1 MSKIEK
7 DYSYPDPE
15 DKDFQEK
22 IFKKREFYYHKIPNR
37 EKMKTYD
44 EIQKYREENCQPG
57 FEPRDHQKILTNFIS
72 PNTPYTGLILIHGTG
87 TGKSASSIS
96 IAEQFKYQVK
106 KYNTKIYVLV
116 PGPNTRENFKSE
128 LLFSTGKTY
137 LKNKDILDQ
146 MNNFEADRE
155 RKIGIYSALQYYKIL
170 SYKTFY
176 KKVLG
181 EKIVEKK
188 IGADN
193 KIINTYKKKEDG
205 EYERELVVD
214 KITNMDN
221 SIIIVDEAH
230 NLTGNEYGEALKT
243 IIKKSKNIKVILL
256 TATPMKNLADD
267 IIDLLN
273 FVRPPN
279 KPIKREEV
287 FTNERNYNMKLKEN
301 GSKILKEKSR
311 GYISYFRGSIPFTF
325 AKRIDKGE
333 IPPGMLFTPVIRCY
347 MENFQLNTYNKT
359 ILNFDDTLDRAA
371 SASAN
376 FVFPGLSSDKKKLTG
391 YYSSDGMNKIISQ
404 LNSDKKKLI
413 KMINKELFKNKIDK
427 NDIEDFIYENERKGI
442 SGSILN
448 VKYLKNF
455 SIKFYKCIRRLEK
468 LVIGNKGP
476 GTSFVY
482 SNLVKAGG
490 MELFAECLKENGYL
504 EFQENSRDYDI
515 KDNTIDALTG
525 KTFLQFKKERKNLN
539 NFYPSTYL
547 LVTGGTDESGEDI
560 PEVKQ
565 RIIREVFNNYENRE
579 GKNLKIILGSKVMN
593 EGITLENIREI
604 HILDVH
610 YNLGKVQ
617 QVIGRGI
624 RMCKHQSVISDD
636 NKFPQVNVYRY
647 VVSVKNKLSTDE
659 LLYKKA
665 ELKYLL
671 VKKIER
677 ILKESSIDCP
687 LLLNGN
693 KFPEEIE
700 EYKDCV
706 YPTLENIKKKK
717 KICPALCDFESCD
730 IKCDNPN
737 LNKKYWNNKKKTY
750 EIKDS
755 KNIDFNTFNDELA
768 KFEVDE
774 VKNKIIDLFR
784 FKHVYTY
791 DELLD
796 IILNSYNESKRK
808 LFDKY
813 FLDQALEILMPKT
826 ENDFNDF
833 KDSVFDKNNKTGY
846 IIQRDI
852 YYIFQPFDE
861 NENVPLYYRK
871 KNKIQQ
877 NNLVHISNYIK
888 NNFDYKS
895 VKDNQTKNKQ
905 KKDKGYDFDS
915 TMEYYEKRN
924 ENFIVG
930 IIDKKTSSAEGTKDI
945 FKIREPR
952 SKVLDKKRGTGI
964 PTLKG
969 AVCSTSKNK
978 NYLLNI
984 LNKIPNNNF
993 VVSKKTKTRES
1004 LCNLIM
1010 KKLLFLEKFST
1021 SKDKNK
1027 LTYIMIPANHDKYS
1041 FPYNLEDRVKDR
1053 IRKINKIINRN
1064 INIKVN
1070 KIKNG
1075 IFDEKRDSKL
1085 LKYVILLEN
1094 SKYINNNEKQL
1105 KNLGFKLVNN
1115 NWELLLE

>member
-1 MSKIEK
+1 MSKIDK
-7 DYSYPDPE
+7 DYSYPDPNDE
-15 DKDFQEK
+15 NFQEK
-22 IFKKREFYYHKIPNR
+22 IFKKREFYYHKIPDR
-37 EKMKTYD
+37 KKMNTYE
-44 EIQKYREENCQPG
+44 EIQKYRDENCQPG

-96 IAEQFKYQVK
+96 IAEQFKYQIK
-106 KYNTKIYVLV
+106 KYNTKLYVLV

-137 LKNKDILDQ
+137 LKNREILDQ
-146 MNNFEADRE
+146 MSNFEADRE
-155 RKIGIYSALQYYKIL
+155 RKIGIYSALQFYKIL

-181 EKIVEKK
+181 EKIIEKK
-188 IGADN
+188 IGSDN

-205 EYERELVVD
+205 DFERELVID

-230 NLTGNEYGEALKT
+230 NLTGNEYGDALKT
-243 IIKKSKNIKVILL
+243 IIKKSKNLKVILL

-279 KPIKREEV
+279 SPIRRDEI
-287 FTNERNYNMKLKEN
+287 FNNERNFNMKLKD
-301 GSKILKEKSR
+301 GGDKILKEKSR

-333 IPPGMLFTPVIRCY
+333 IPQGMLFTPVIKCY
-347 MENFQLNTYNKT
+347 MENFQLKTYNKT
-359 ILNFDDTLDRAA
+359 ILNIDDTLDRAA

-376 FVFPGLSSDKKKLTG
+376 FVFPGLSPDKKNLIG
-391 YYSSDGMNKIISQ
+391 YYSTDGMNKVISQ
-404 LNSDKKKLI
+404 LNTDKKKLI
-413 KMINKELFKNKIDK
+413 NMINKLLFNNKIEK
-427 NDIEDFIYENERKGI
+427 NHLEDFMYENEKKGM

-448 VKYLKNF
+448 LKYLKYF
-455 SIKFYKCIRRLEK
+455 SIKFYKCIKRLEK

-476 GTSFVY
+476 GTSFIY

-504 EFQENSRDYDI
+504 EYQDNFRNYDI

-525 KTFLQFKKERKNLN
+525 KTFLEFKKEKKDINK
-539 NFYPSTYL
+539 FYPSTYL
-547 LVTGGTDESGEDI
+547 LVTGGTDDSGEDI
-560 PEVKQ
+560 PEIKQ
-565 RIIREVFNNYENRE
+565 KIIREVFNNYENRE
-579 GKNLKIILGSKVMN
+579 GKNLKVILGSKVMN
-593 EGITLENIREI
+593 EGITLENIKEI

-610 YNLGKVQ
+610 YNLGKVE

-647 VVSVKNKLSTDE
+647 VVSIKNKLSTDE

-671 VKKIER
+671 VKKVER
-677 ILKESSIDCP
+677 ILKESAIDCP

-693 KFPEEIE
+693 KFPEEVE
-700 EYKDCV
+700 EYKNCV
-706 YPTLENIKKKK
+706 YPTLENIKNKK
-717 KICPALCDFESCD
+717 KICPALCDFENCD
-730 IKCDNPN
+730 IKCDNSN
-737 LNKKYWNNKKKTY
+737 LNRKYWDNNRKTY
-750 EIKDS
+750 LIKD
-755 KNIDFNTFNDELA
+755 NNDIDFNTFNDDLA
-768 KFEVDE
+768 KFEINE
-774 VKNKIIDLFR
+774 VKSKIMDLFR
-784 FKHVYTY
+784 FKHIYTY

-796 IILNSYNESKRK
+796 IILNSYNESKK
-808 LFDKY
+808 ELFDKY
-813 FLDQALEILMPKT
+813 FLDQALELLMPKT

-833 KDSVFDKNNKTGY
+833 KDSLFDKNNRLGY
-846 IIQRDI
+846 IIQREN

-861 NENVPLYYRK
+861 NENVPIYYRK
-871 KNKIQQ
+871 KNKIKQ

-888 NNFDYKS
+888 NNFDYKN
-895 VKDNQTKNKQ
+895 VKNDKDTNKNKNN
-905 KKDKGYDFDS
+905 KGYDFDS
-915 TMEYYEKRN
+915 IMEYYEKRD

-930 IIDKKTSSAEGTKDI
+930 IIDKKTSSAEGTKDV

-952 SKVLDKKRGTGI
+952 AKVLDKKRGTGI

-969 AVCSTSKNK
+969 AVCSTSKDK
-978 NYLLNI
+978 EYLVNI
-984 LNKIPNNNF
+984 L
-993 VVSKKTKTRES
+993 KKLPKNDIIEVKKSKTRDS
-1004 LCNLIM
+1004 LCKLI
-1010 KKLLFLEKFST
+1010 KNKLLFLEKYST

-1027 LTYIMIPANHDKYS
+1027 LTYIMIPSNHDELD
-1041 FPYNLEDRVKDR
+1041 FPFNLEDRIKDK
-1053 IRKINKIINRN
+1053 INKINKIINRN
-1064 INIKVN
+1064 INITVN
-1070 KIKNG
+1070 KSKNG
-1075 IFDEKRDSKL
+1075 IFLNKRNKDL
-1085 LKYVILLEN
+1085 LKYTIILDN
-1094 SKYINNNEKQL
+1094 SKYIKDNEKSI
-1105 KNLGFKLVNN
+1105 KNLGFKLIDNK
-1115 NWELLLE
+1115 WELIVE

>member
-1 MSKIEK
+1 MSKTEK
-7 DYSYPDPE
+7 DYSYPNPD
-15 DKDFQEK
+15 DDNFQEK
-22 IFKKREFYYHKIPNR
+22 IFKKREFYYHRIPDRKI
-37 EKMKTYD
+37 MKTYE

-72 PNTPYTGLILIHGTG
+72 PNTPYKGLLLLHGTG
-87 TGKSASSIS
+87 TGKSASCIS
-96 IAEQFKYQVK
+96 IAEQFKNQVK

-146 MNNFEADRE
+146 MNNFEVDRE

-176 KKVLG
+176 RKVLG
-181 EKIVEKK
+181 EKIIEKK
-188 IGADN
+188 ISND
-193 KIINTYKKKEDG
+193 KVINTYKKKENG
-205 EYERELVVD
+205 EFERELVVD

-243 IIKKSKNIKVILL
+243 IIKKSKNLKVILL

-273 FVRPPN
+273 FIRPPD
-279 KPIKREEV
+279 KPIKRDEI
-287 FTNERNYNMKLKEN
+287 FTNERNYNMKLKE
-301 GSKILKEKSR
+301 GAEIILKEKSR

-333 IPPGMLFTPVIRCY
+333 VPPGMLFTPVIRCY
-347 MENFQLNTYNKT
+347 MEKFQLITYTKT
-359 ILNFDDTLDRAA
+359 TLKLDDTLDRAA

-376 FVFPGLSSDKKKLTG
+376 FVFPGLSP
-391 YYSSDGMNKIISQ
+391 
-404 LNSDKKKLI
+404 DKKKLI
-413 KMINKELFKNKIDK
+413 GYYSTDGMNKLISQINTDKKKLINMINKEIYKNKIDK
-427 NDIEDFIYENERKGI
+427 NDISNFFYENDKKGI
-442 SGSILN
+442 SGSILD

-455 SIKFYKCIRRLEK
+455 SIKFYKCIKRLEK

-490 MELFAECLKENGYL
+490 MELFSECLKENGYL
-504 EFQENSRDYDI
+504 DYQDDFRDYDI
-515 KDNTIDALTG
+515 KDDTIDALTG
-525 KTFLQFKKERKNLN
+525 KTFLQFKKEKKNMKD
-539 NFYPSTYL
+539 FYPSTYL
-547 LVTGGTDESGEDI
+547 LVTGGTDDSGEDI
-560 PEVKQ
+560 PEIKQ
-565 RIIREVFNNYENRE
+565 KIIREVFNNYENRE
-579 GKNLKIILGSKVMN
+579 GKNLKVILGSKVMN
-593 EGITLENIREI
+593 EGITLENVREI

-610 YNLGKVQ
+610 YNLGKVL

-624 RMCKHQSVISDD
+624 RMCKHQAVISDD

-647 VVSVKNKLSTDE
+647 VVSIKNKLSTDE

-665 ELKYLL
+665 ELKFLL
-671 VKKIER
+671 VKRVER

-693 KFPEEIE
+693 KFPEEVQ

-717 KICPALCDFESCD
+717 KICPSLCDFESCD
-730 IKCDNPN
+730 IKCDNPK
-737 LNKKYWNNKKKTY
+737 LNRKFWDNKSKSY
-750 EIKDS
+750 IIKND
-755 KNIDFNTFNDELA
+755 KNIDYNTFNDDLA
-768 KFEVDE
+768 KFEIIE

-784 FKHVYTY
+784 FKHVYMY

-796 IILNSYNESKRK
+796 IILNSYNDSKKK
-808 LFDKY
+808 LFNEY
-813 FLDQALEILMPKT
+813 FLDQALELLMPKT

-833 KDSVFDKNNKTGY
+833 RDSIFDKKNRSGY
-846 IIQRDI
+846 IIQRDN

-861 NENVPLYYRK
+861 NEDVPLYYRK
-871 KNKIQQ
+871 QNKIKQ

-895 VKDNQTKNKQ
+895 IKDHSKTDKYKE
-905 KKDKGYDFDS
+905 KKGYDFDT
-915 TMEYYEKRN
+915 TMNYYEKRE

-952 SKVLDKKRGTGI
+952 AKVLDKKRGTGI

-969 AVCSTSKNK
+969 AVCSTSKDK
-978 NYLLNI
+978 NYLLKI
-984 LNKIPNNNF
+984 LNKIPNNKH
-993 VVSKKTKTRES
+993 VEVKKTKTRDS

-1010 KKLLFLEKFST
+1010 KKLLYLEKFST
-1021 SKDKNK
+1021 TKDKNK

-1041 FPYNLEDRVKDR
+1041 FPYNLEDRIKDR
-1053 IRKINKIINRN
+1053 IKKVNKIINRD

-1070 KIKNG
+1070 KHKNG
-1075 IFDEKRDSKL
+1075 IFNGKRISDL
-1085 LKYVILLEN
+1085 LKYIIILEN
-1094 SKYINNNEKQL
+1094 SKYVKENEKQI
-1105 KNLGFKLVNN
+1105 KNLGFNLVNK
-1115 NWELLLE
+1115 NWELVLE

>member
-1 MSKIEK
+1 MSKIDK
-7 DYSYPDPE
+7 DYSYPEPNDE
-15 DKDFQEK
+15 NLQEK
-22 IFKKREFYYHKIPNR
+22 IFKKREFYYHKIPHR
-37 EKMKTYD
+37 KKMNTYD
-44 EIQKYREENCQPG
+44 EIQKYRDENCQPG

-96 IAEQFKYQVK
+96 IAEQFKYQIK
-106 KYNTKIYVLV
+106 KYNTKLYVLV

-137 LKNKDILDQ
+137 LKNRDILDQ
-146 MNNFEADRE
+146 MSNFEAERE

-181 EKIVEKK
+181 EKIIEKK

-193 KIINTYKKKEDG
+193 KIKNTYKKKEDG
-205 EYERELVVD
+205 DFERELVVD

-230 NLTGNEYGEALKT
+230 NLTGNEYGDALKT
-243 IIKKSKNIKVILL
+243 IIKKSKNLKIILL

-279 KPIKREEV
+279 SPIKREEI
-287 FTNERNYNMKLKEN
+287 FTNERNFNMKLKE
-301 GSKILKEKSR
+301 GAGKILKEKSR

-333 IPPGMLFTPVIRCY
+333 IPPGMLFTPVIRCN
-347 MENFQLNTYNKT
+347 MEKFQLKTYNET

-376 FVFPGLSSDKKKLTG
+376 FVFPGLSPDKKNLIG
-391 YYSSDGMNKIISQ
+391 YYSTDGMNKVISQ
-404 LNSDKKKLI
+404 LNTDKKKLI
-413 KMINKELFKNKIDK
+413 NMINKILFNNKIEK
-427 NDIEDFIYENERKGI
+427 NHLEDFMYENERKGM

-448 VKYLKNF
+448 LKYLKYF
-455 SIKFYKCIRRLEK
+455 SVKFYKCIKRLEK
-468 LVIGNKGP
+468 LIIGNKGP
-476 GTSFVY
+476 GTSFIY

-504 EFQENSRDYDI
+504 EYQDNFRNYDI

-525 KTFLQFKKERKNLN
+525 KTFEQFKKEKKNIN
-539 NFYPSTYL
+539 RFYPSTYL
-547 LVTGGTDESGEDI
+547 LVTGGTDDSGEDI
-560 PEVKQ
+560 PEIKQ

-579 GKNLKIILGSKVMN
+579 GKNLKVILGSKVMN
-593 EGITLENIREI
+593 EGITLENIKEI

-624 RMCKHQSVISDD
+624 RMCKHQAVISDD

-647 VVSVKNKLSTDE
+647 VVSLKNKLSTDE

-671 VKKIER
+671 VKKVER
-677 ILKESSIDCP
+677 ILKESAIDCP

-693 KFPEEIE
+693 KFPEEVE
-700 EYKDCV
+700 EYKNCV
-706 YPTLENIKKKK
+706 YPTLENIKSKK
-717 KICPALCDFESCD
+717 KICPVLCDFQNCD
-730 IKCDNPN
+730 IKCNNPN
-737 LNKKYWNNKKKTY
+737 LNRKYWDNNKKTY
-750 EIKDS
+750 LIKD
-755 KNIDFNTFNDELA
+755 KNDIDFNTFNDDLA
-768 KFEVDE
+768 KFEINE

-784 FKHVYTY
+784 FKHIYTY

-796 IILNSYNESKRK
+796 IILNSYNQSKKK

-813 FLDQALEILMPKT
+813 FLDQAFELLMPKT

-833 KDSVFDKNNKTGY
+833 KDSLFDKNNRLGY
-846 IIQRDI
+846 IIQREN

-861 NENVPLYYRK
+861 NENVPVYYRK
-871 KNKIQQ
+871 KNKIKQ

-895 VKDNQTKNKQ
+895 VKNNKDNKYKEN
-905 KKDKGYDFDS
+905 KGYDFDS
-915 TMEYYEKRN
+915 TMEYYEKRA

-952 SKVLDKKRGTGI
+952 AKVLDKKRGTGI

-969 AVCSTSKNK
+969 AVCSTSKDK
-978 NYLLNI
+978 KYLVNI
-984 LNKIPNNNF
+984 L
-993 VVSKKTKTRES
+993 KKLPKNDLIEVKKSKTRDS
-1004 LCNLIM
+1004 LCKLI
-1010 KKLLFLEKFST
+1010 KNKLLFLEKYST

-1027 LTYIMIPANHDKYS
+1027 LTYIMIPSNHDELD
-1041 FPYNLEDRVKDR
+1041 FPFNLEDRIKDK
-1053 IRKINKIINRN
+1053 INKINKIINRN
-1064 INIKVN
+1064 INIIVN
-1070 KIKNG
+1070 KSKNG
-1075 IFDEKRDSKL
+1075 IFLKKRNKDL
-1085 LKYVILLEN
+1085 LKYTIILDN
-1094 SKYINNNEKQL
+1094 SKYIKDNEKSI
-1105 KNLGFKLVNN
+1105 KNLGFKLIDNK
-1115 NWELLLE
+1115 WELIVE